1 MAWAFALVAMVACC
15 GVPILIVAAGGLA
28 SISVVA
34 GRYWLL
40 FAGAAVEPQT
50 VIQFKCEFCGAA
62 ILGKP
67 HIEYIDGGR
76 YYFNSDE
83 CAKAY
88 RQRLVGKARS
98 VAQ

>member
-1 MAWAFALVAMVACC
+1 MLFETSRWQQLHERWDSNIAT
-15 GVPILIVAAGGLA
+15 PIQEEH
-28 SISVVA
+28 
-34 GRYWLL
+34 
-40 FAGAAVEPQT
+40 GAAAEPQA

-76 YYFNSDE
+76 YYFSSEE

-88 RQRLVGKARS
+88 RQRLVGKRA
-98 VAQ
+98 